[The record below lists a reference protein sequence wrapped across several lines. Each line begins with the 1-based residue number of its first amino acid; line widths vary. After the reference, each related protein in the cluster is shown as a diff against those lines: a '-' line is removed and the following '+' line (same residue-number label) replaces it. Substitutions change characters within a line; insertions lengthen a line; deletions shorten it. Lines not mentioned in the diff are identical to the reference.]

1 MTGREELDKAGVAET
16 NRSLQHEDDRDKG
29 YFSPNIIREVRLD
42 TIRKPGESAAPVAKK
57 KGQAAVAKVYPELLL
72 HMQYQ
77 SWDLPKE
84 YWDRQSF
91 TEFMYRSGRKVTAK
105 EGEEILAPG
114 HSGQQLCV
122 VVSGVI
128 NIQVQRRLICWYPC
142 MQEAPSSS

>member
-16 NRSLQHEDDRDKG
+16 NRSLRHDDESEKG
-29 YFSPNIIREVRLD
+29 CFSPDIIRELRLEA
-42 TIRKPGESAAPVAKK
+42 ILKPGQSEAPLVKK
-57 KGQAAVAKVYPELLL
+57 KGQAGFTKIYPELLL

-128 NIQVQRRLICWYPC
+128 NIQVQPARRC
-142 MQEAPSSS
+142 